1 MTHLKLWRRRRTM
14 ENMFQVG
21 DLVSHK
27 KRGYTGVVV
36 EVLDKWVPPDFSK
49 AIIYKITWEHGAW
62 MYEMED
68 QLILEAKATSE

>member
-1 MTHLKLWRRRRTM
+1 
-14 ENMFQVG
+14 MFQVG

-36 EVLDKWVPPDFSK
+36 EVLDKDRPDFSK
-49 AIIYKITWEHGAW
+49 ATIYKITWEHGEW

-68 QLILEAKATSE
+68 QLELEARATIV